1 MFLSQ
6 LTLVYF
12 IYSGVCFEAVPG
24 FELLM
29 EFVLL
34 DKERTLLVLLVE
46 ESCNIIIYCYN
57 AAT

>member
-6 LTLVYF
+6 LTLVYL

-24 FELLM
+24 FELLI
-29 EFVLL
+29 ELALL

-46 ESCNIIIYCYN
+46 ESYKIIICCYN
-57 AAT
+57 EAT